1 MRLHLALIGL
11 TFLVVVG
18 CGGRDGADPARDDAE
33 PAAHGDDQAGA
44 FCEAHQIAEARCV
57 WCNPALVE
65 ELGFCGGHGVPE
77 AYCYQCTPALIPAFK
92 AVGDWCAGHDR
103 PESQC
108 YICNPELDPE
118 RQEAPGDDEASSGL
132 VPAGDPTVGDAHDPD
147 VPRQRRRPRVYCSTS
162 ELQVRLESPD
172 IVRQAGIQTVR
183 VSRNNIAHTV
193 RASAMIEFA
202 RTRHAQ
208 VEPPVRGTV
217 RAVHRDLGE
226 VVEAGDPLVTISS
239 SELGAAKAAF
249 LAARARVDLWT
260 RNEARERDL
269 QAKGAGTERDLLEAE
284 TELVE
289 SRIDLSRARG
299 DLQRLGLSV
308 PAIEEVTRTGDTGP
322 ELVLRAPFD
331 GEVVALDAAV
341 GEAVDAERPVMAV
354 GDPEVMWA
362 LLDVYEEDARV
373 VRRGQPVL
381 VTVDGLPGVPFPGT
395 ITWVSQEVDARTR
408 TLTARVELENP
419 DGLLRANMYANA
431 EITVAR
437 DEQAVVV
444 PSEAVQWEGC
454 CNVVFV
460 RRSDTLYE
468 PHKVTLGVD
477 TGKVVEVISGV
488 SPGDEVVTEGS
499 FLFKTELLKGS
510 IGAGCC
516 EVRS

>member
-1 MRLHLALIGL
+1 MRFHLALIGL
-11 TFLVVVG
+11 MFLVVVG
-18 CGGRDGADPARDDAE
+18 CGGGNGNDRAAGDAGA
-33 PAAHGDDQAGA
+33 AAHAVDDDGA
-44 FCEAHQIAEARCV
+44 FCEEHQIAEARCV
-57 WCNPALVE
+57 WCHPELVE

-77 AYCYQCTPALIPAFK
+77 AFCYQCTPALIPAFK
-92 AVGDWCAGHDR
+92 AVGDWCGGHDR

-108 YICNPELDPE
+108 YICNPELDPA
-118 RQEAPGDDEASSGL
+118 RQDATGDDEATSGL
-132 VPAGDPTVGDAHDPD
+132 VPAGDPTVGDVVDPD
-147 VPRQRRRPRVYCSTS
+147 VPRQRRRPEVVCSTTG
-162 ELQVRLESPD
+162 LQVRLESAD
-172 IVRQAGIQTVR
+172 IVRQAGIQTER
-183 VSRNNIAHTV
+183 VTRTRIAHTL
-193 RASAMIEFA
+193 RSSAVIDFD
-202 RTRHAQ
+202 RTRHARI
-208 VEPPVRGTV
+208 ESPVRGTV
-217 RAVHRDLGE
+217 RVVHRDLGE
-226 VVEAGDPLVTISS
+226 SVAAGDPLVTLSS
-239 SELGAAKAAF
+239 SDLGAAKAAF
-249 LAARARVDLWT
+249 LAATARVDLWT

-284 TELVE
+284 TALVE

-299 DLQRLGLSV
+299 HLQRLGLS
-308 PAIEEVTRTGDTGP
+308 PDAIAEVTRTGDTGP

-331 GEVVALDAAV
+331 GEVVALDAAI
-341 GEAVDAERPVMAV
+341 GETVDADRPVMAV

-362 LLDVYEEDARV
+362 LLDVYEGDARMI
-373 VRRGQPVL
+373 RRGQPVL

-395 ITWVSQEVDARTR
+395 ITWVSQAVDARTR

-437 DEQAVVV
+437 DDQAVVV
-444 PSEAVQWEGC
+444 PSEAIQWEGC

-468 PHKVTLGVD
+468 PHKVALGID
-477 TGKVVEVISGV
+477 TGKVVEVLSGV
-488 SPGDEVVTEGS
+488 TPGDEVVTEGS